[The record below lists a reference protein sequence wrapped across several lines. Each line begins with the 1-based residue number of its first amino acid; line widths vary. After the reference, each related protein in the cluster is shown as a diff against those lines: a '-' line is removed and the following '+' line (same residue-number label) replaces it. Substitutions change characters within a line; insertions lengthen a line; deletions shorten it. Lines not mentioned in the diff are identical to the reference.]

1 MKKDLR
7 GGYGELG
14 RPSSSGQGGRT
25 PASILRQSSE
35 MHSLAQATPFRSRG
49 LTDARRSLLW
59 LAGAIL
65 LATLSTI
72 SRQNVTLAQFACAGV
87 LLAILIRS
95 YISWSQRRDAR
106 VPVWPLVCAAHFVF
120 YGVAIF
126 GALRASPSLFDHGS
140 DLSDSILTM
149 AMVVGIV
156 GVVSMWAGR
165 MAAMRLVGLKTFRL
179 PFLEISSATPGRV
192 KVLLLIGI
200 VANLFGVPLY
210 GSVLWNISVIAFG
223 ALPLAAFLWLVLA
236 RRFRR
241 LSELDYVLG
250 IAFLATRVLA
260 GARFNAS
267 LGTVVVPLLL
277 MGVADVSLKRKLP
290 WPTITVVACLILFLQ
305 PGKGII
311 RTEMSRGQIGV
322 GMTDAVVRWVD
333 LSISEWADVFAGRAP
348 LDEQLSATST
358 RSSLL
363 TMTGV
368 ILEQT
373 PESVPYQLGA
383 YYPLLIKNLI
393 PRVLWPGKPSVNLG
407 NQFFQVEY
415 GLTAKQNL
423 STVSIA
429 CGFEAEGYMNFGWA
443 GIVPVGLLV
452 GFVVGIYELA
462 FFSAGS
468 STTAIAV
475 GLAMLPGFLT
485 IESQLVQYL
494 GGILQLAFAAA
505 IVFHQAK
512 GQRSPGVPGA
522 TQTGRFVGAL
532 ANH

>member
-7 GGYGELG
+7 GGYGELE
-14 RPSSSGQGGRT
+14 RPSPVGQGDRAS
-25 PASILRQSSE
+25 ASILRQSSE
-35 MHSLAQATPFRSRG
+35 MHSLTQVTPFPRKDPAHAKSF
-49 LTDARRSLLW
+49 LLW
-59 LAGAIL
+59 PAGAVL
-65 LATLSTI
+65 LVTLSTI
-72 SRQNVTLAQFACAGV
+72 SSQNITAAQFVCAGV
-87 LLAILIRS
+87 LLAILIQS
-95 YISWSQRRDAR
+95 YISWSRTRDIR
-106 VPVWPLVCAAHFVF
+106 VPVWPLVCAAHFIF

-126 GALRASPSLFDHGS
+126 GALRTSPSAFDHGS

-149 AMVVGIV
+149 AMLVGIV
-156 GVVSMWAGR
+156 GLLSMGAGR
-165 MAAMRLVGLKTFRL
+165 MAAMRLAGRKTFRL
-179 PFLEISSATPGRV
+179 PFLETSSPTPARV
-192 KVLLLIGI
+192 QVLLVIGT
-200 VANLFGVPLY
+200 VANLFGVPFY
-210 GSVLWNISVIAFG
+210 GTVLWNIGVIAFG
-223 ALPLAAFLWLVLA
+223 ALPLAAFLWLVLV

-241 LSELDYVLG
+241 LSQLDFLLG
-250 IAFLATRVLA
+250 IAFLATRVLS

-267 LGTVVVPLLL
+267 LATVVVPLFL

-290 WPTITVVACLILFLQ
+290 WRMITVVACLILFLQ

-311 RTEMSRGQIGV
+311 RHEMSRGEVGE

-333 LSISEWADVFAGRAP
+333 VSISGWADVFAGRAP
-348 LDEQLSATST
+348 LDEQLSATSS

-363 TMTGV
+363 GMTGV

-393 PRVLWPGKPSVNLG
+393 PRVFWPGKPSVNLA

-415 GLTAKQNL
+415 GLTEKQNL
-423 STVSIA
+423 NTVSIA

-443 GIVPVGLLV
+443 GIIPVGLLV
-452 GFVVGIYELA
+452 GFVLGIYEIA
-462 FFSAGS
+462 FFPVGS
-468 STTAIAV
+468 SMTAIAV

-512 GQRSPGVPGA
+512 GKRSSGVPGA
-522 TQTGRFVGAL
+522 TQTERFAGAL